1 MDTSSNPTPQG
12 MLDIIRPN
20 ACLGIGKV
28 THYEYEERGGD
39 DYTYPID
46 FSNFNQAVIYAGRSG
61 HSSIQI
67 NTFLPPMEKTAEG
80 IDQGERP
87 LQMLTITDEQ
97 ALALCN
103 LLLKLIHPQ
112 QPL

>member
-1 MDTSSNPTPQG
+1 MDTSSNPTPQAVL
-12 MLDIIRPN
+12 LDIVRPN

-28 THYEYEERGGD
+28 TFYEWTGAGGD
-39 DYTYPID
+39 PYSCPNAT
-46 FSNFNQAVIYAGRSG
+46 VYAGRSG

-67 NTFLPPMEKTAEG
+67 NTFLPPLEKTAAG
-80 IDQGERP
+80 IVEGERP

>member
-1 MDTSSNPTPQG
+1 MDTSSNPTPQAVL
-12 MLDIIRPN
+12 LDIVRPN

-28 THYEYEERGGD
+28 TFYEWTGAGGD
-39 DYTYPID
+39 PYSCPNAT
-46 FSNFNQAVIYAGRSG
+46 VYAGRSG

-67 NTFLPPMEKTAEG
+67 NTFLPAVRNDAAPGGETP
-80 IDQGERP
+80 ERP